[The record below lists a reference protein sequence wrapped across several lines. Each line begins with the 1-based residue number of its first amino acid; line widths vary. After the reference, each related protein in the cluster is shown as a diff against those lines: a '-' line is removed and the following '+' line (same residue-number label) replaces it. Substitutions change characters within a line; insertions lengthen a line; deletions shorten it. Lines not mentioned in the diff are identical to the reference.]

1 MSEIRD
7 ILSVA
12 DLRAV
17 EMLQRDVWGV
27 EDRDIV
33 PLNQLVAAREAG
45 GLLIGAFEAD
55 RLVGFAY
62 AFPGVLDGAV
72 SCHSHLLAV
81 RPGARR
87 RSLGAQLKRA
97 QRTRLLARG
106 ITRMTWTFDPLR
118 TINAHLNFARLG
130 VTADRYIV
138 NFYGDDGD
146 SPLHRAGTDRLWVTW
161 RLDDPRVG
169 ARLDAPRDHSAQG
182 ETSRDGA
189 AQDAAP
195 AVALLRVGEDSTPQ
209 PVPLADAAAFA
220 SASASAASGS
230 GSTSSSSSSSV
241 PSVGSSAD
249 REHALLIELPE
260 SVADMANAELRWRWR
275 EATREA
281 FASAL
286 AAGYIVDDFQRAD
299 ANRPHGHYVLR
310 RSDATPAS
318 APSGSRAVTA

>member
-17 EMLQRDVWGV
+17 EMLQREVWGV

-55 RLVGFAY
+55 RLAGFAY

-161 RLDDPRVG
+161 RLDDPRVC
-169 ARLDAPRDHSAQG
+169 ARLDAPRDDAARDNAAQG
-182 ETSRDGA
+182 ETPRDDASRDAMPA
-189 AQDAAP
+189 A
-195 AVALLRVGEDSTPQ
+195 ALLRVGEDSTPQ
-209 PVPLADAAAFA
+209 
-220 SASASAASGS
+220 
-230 GSTSSSSSSSV
+230 SV
-241 PSVGSSAD
+241 PVASDD
-249 REHALLIELPE
+249 RAHALLIQLPD

-281 FASAL
+281 FVSAL
-286 AAGYIVDDFQRAD
+286 AAGYIVDDFRRAD
-299 ANRPHGHYVLR
+299 AMRPHGHYVLR
-310 RSDATPAS
+310 RPEPA
-318 APSGSRAVTA
+318 AAGARSGSREVTA

>member
-62 AFPGVLDGAV
+62 AFPGVLDGGV

-118 TINAHLNFARLG
+118 TINAHLNFATLG

-169 ARLDAPRDHSAQG
+169 ARLDVRRDAAAQD

-209 PVPLADAAAFA
+209 PVPLPSTAAFA
-220 SASASAASGS
+220 SASAASGL
-230 GSTSSSSSSSV
+230 GSTSSSSSL
-241 PSVGSSAD
+241 PSVGSSDDGA
-249 REHALLIELPE
+249 HALLIELPE

>member
-7 ILSVA
+7 IVSVA

-17 EMLQRDVWGV
+17 EMLQREVWGV

-55 RLVGFAY
+55 RLAGFAY

-130 VTADRYIV
+130 VAADRYIV

-161 RLDDPRVG
+161 RLDDPRVC
-169 ARLDAPRDHSAQG
+169 ARFDAPRD
-182 ETSRDGA
+182 DA
-189 AQDAAP
+189 AQAETPRDVAPQPAETAA
-195 AVALLRVGEDSTPQ
+195 ALLRVGEDSTPQ
-209 PVPLADAAAFA
+209 PVPVA
-220 SASASAASGS
+220 SADGA
-230 GSTSSSSSSSV
+230 
-241 PSVGSSAD
+241 
-249 REHALLIELPE
+249 HALLIELPE

-281 FASAL
+281 FVSAL

-299 ANRPHGHYVLR
+299 AKRPHGHYVLR
-310 RSDATPAS
+310 RSAPA
-318 APSGSRAVTA
+318 AAGTPSGSRAVTP